1 MNTAQ
6 GNPTEPPLDCN
17 AALDANR
24 VSALYT
30 ISFTNPRL
38 IPERRRD
45 FCVYFALETE
55 GPGTFFTD
63 LALFI
68 RTLGQKLNRW
78 SVLDDTDQLNPAN
91 PAHPAL
97 QDLTYTWDGVA
108 CAFGVLQFGAN
119 LMSVLNVRRM
129 FHQTSLIFH
138 PLCYLHR
145 YEYFSSGIFLDMDH
159 VSILLAF
166 HEMEVAAQY
175 VYS

>member
-1 MNTAQ
+1 M
-6 GNPTEPPLDCN
+6 DCN
-17 AALDANR
+17 PALLDANR
-24 VSALYT
+24 VSVLYT
-30 ISFTNPRL
+30 ISFSTPRV

-45 FCVYFALETE
+45 FSVYFALETE
-55 GPGTFFTD
+55 GPGTVFTD

-68 RTLGQKLNRW
+68 RALGQKLNRW

-97 QDLTYTWDGVA
+97 QDLAYTWDGVA
-108 CAFGVLQFGAN
+108 CALGVLQFGAN
-119 LMSVLNVRRM
+119 PMPMLNIRRM
-129 FHQTSLIFH
+129 FHQTSSIFH

-159 VSILLAF
+159 VTILLAF
-166 HEMEVAAQY
+166 HEMEMAARY